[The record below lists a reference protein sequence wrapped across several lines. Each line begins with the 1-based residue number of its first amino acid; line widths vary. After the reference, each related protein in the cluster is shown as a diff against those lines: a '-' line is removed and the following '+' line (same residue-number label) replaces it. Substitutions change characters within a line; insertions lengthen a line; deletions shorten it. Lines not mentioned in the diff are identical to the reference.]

1 MAQQILYWQLPP
13 QLPAPSFLLQSP
25 FFSTGE
31 TGGSQ
36 TKKPEKREKLT
47 MVSQGSDSW
56 TIRSYRCDLVLEQS

>member
-25 FFSTGE
+25 FFSMGE

-36 TKKPEKREKLT
+36 TKTTRKEREAYDGVTRLWLMDNKEL
-47 MVSQGSDSW
+47 
-56 TIRSYRCDLVLEQS
+56 